1 MSVNRIYVAGPMTGL
16 PDLNYP
22 AFAAEVTR
30 LRANGHEVAS
40 PAEINAGLES
50 DGWHACMRRDIAVLL
65 TCDAVQL
72 LPGWEASKGAG
83 IEIFL
88 AREFGIAVWL
98 PIARP
103 GRDVEL
109 LQEDASA

>member
-1 MSVNRIYVAGPMTGL
+1 MSRTRIYVAGPMTGL

-22 AFAAEVTR
+22 AFAAEVAR
-30 LRANGHEVAS
+30 LRADGHQVAS

-50 DGWHACMRRDIAVLL
+50 EGWHACMRRDLAVLL

-72 LPGWEASKGAG
+72 LPGWQASKGAR

-88 AREFGIAVWL
+88 AREFGIAVRL
-98 PIARP
+98 PITQPA
-103 GRDVEL
+103 GDLEL
-109 LQEDASA
+109 LGEDARS